1 MTFVFKSIYNLYIC
15 ANFKVMLDF
24 WSNVKSEL
32 EYRGIS
38 QKELAAEISESYN
51 TLQSW
56 INRDRLPNAVQAVRI
71 SRALGTTVE
80 FLVTGRDEKFRADN
94 TETIRLLEKAIENL
108 R

>member
-1 MTFVFKSIYNLYIC
+1 
-15 ANFKVMLDF
+15 MLEF

-38 QKELAAEISESYN
+38 QKELAAKINESYN

-80 FLVTGRDEKFRADN
+80 FLVTGRDEKFRTDN
-94 TETIRLLEKAIENL
+94 TETIPCLRKRLRI
-108 R
+108 

>member
-1 MTFVFKSIYNLYIC
+1 MLLFKL
-15 ANFKVMLDF
+15 MLDF
-24 WSNVKSEL
+24 WSNVKNEL

>member
-1 MTFVFKSIYNLYIC
+1 
-15 ANFKVMLDF
+15 MLDF
-24 WSNVKSEL
+24 WSNVKNEL
-32 EYRGIS
+32 EYKGIS
-38 QKELAAEISESYN
+38 QKELAAKISESYN

-80 FLVTGRDEKFRADN
+80 FLVTGHDEKFRADN
-94 TETIRLLEKAIENL
+94 TETIRLLEKAINNL

>member
-1 MTFVFKSIYNLYIC
+1 
-15 ANFKVMLDF
+15 MLDF
-24 WSNVKSEL
+24 WSNVKNEL

-56 INRDRLPNAVQAVRI
+56 INRDRLPNALQAVRI

-80 FLVTGRDEKFRADN
+80 FLVTGRD
-94 TETIRLLEKAIENL
+94 
-108 R
+108 

>member
-1 MTFVFKSIYNLYIC
+1 
-15 ANFKVMLDF
+15 MLDF
-24 WSNVKSEL
+24 WSNVKNEL

-71 SRALGTTVE
+71 
-80 FLVTGRDEKFRADN
+80 
-94 TETIRLLEKAIENL
+94 
-108 R
+108 

>member
-1 MTFVFKSIYNLYIC
+1 
-15 ANFKVMLDF
+15 MLDF
-24 WSNVKSEL
+24 WSNVKNEL

-80 FLVTGRDEKFRADN
+80 FLVTGRDEKLRADN

>member
-15 ANFKVMLDF
+15 AIFESMLDF

-32 EYRGIS
+32 EYKGIS
-38 QKELAAEISESYN
+38 QKELAAEINESYN

-56 INRDRLPNAVQAVRI
+56 INRDRLPNVVQAVKI
-71 SRALGTTVE
+71 SHALGTSVE
-80 FLVTGRDEKFRADN
+80 FLVTGRDENFRADN